1 MVEPNSSSSSR
12 AISRAQAQAGWPGEA
27 LAQAVALQRS
37 LAIGDRD
44 WHALKTQRARRAAEQ
59 LSAAL
64 VQLLSGDDPASAK
77 PTMAR
82 QRAIDLVTNSLGWL
96 KAELSDPGCP
106 THQR

>member
-1 MVEPNSSSSSR
+1 VQPAPTRPSTS
-12 AISRAQAQAGWPGEA
+12 GWPVEA
-27 LAQAVALQRS
+27 LDLARSLQRS
-37 LAIGDRD
+37 LVIGDRD

-64 VQLLSGDDPASAK
+64 VQRLSGDDPASAK
-77 PTMAR
+77 PTRAR